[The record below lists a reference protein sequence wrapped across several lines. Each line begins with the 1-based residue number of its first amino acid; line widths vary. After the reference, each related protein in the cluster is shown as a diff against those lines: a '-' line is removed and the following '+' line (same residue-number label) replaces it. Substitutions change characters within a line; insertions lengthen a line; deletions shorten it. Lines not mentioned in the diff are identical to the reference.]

1 MKKLNFMGDVLP
13 HLLAIL
19 VFLLITVFFFNPLFF
34 DTKSL
39 NQPDIVEWEGSSKS
53 LRDFRESTG
62 EEGLWTPSMFS
73 GMPAYLVNVEWSN
86 GPVYAFKSILTVGL
100 PHPVSNIFAAFI
112 SYYILLLAFRINPYL
127 AIGGAVAFG
136 LSSYMIIGLAAGHN
150 ARIGAIAFMPL
161 VMAGIHLVFSGKRW
175 TGFGVTALGM
185 ALHLRE
191 NHAQITYYLLLI
203 VIAYG
208 IVAFI
213 ECIREKRIADFG
225 KAIAILVPAVLIAVG
240 SFLGPFWAVKE
251 YSQYS
256 MRGPSE
262 LAGESIDG
270 LSKTYA
276 FEFSNAIDEPM
287 TLLIP
292 NFYGGASMN
301 FLVYDQQSEVRRA
314 LTQSG
319 NQESANQLASYT
331 SAYWGPQRLSAPS
344 YAGAIICFL
353 FAIGITFADKRYFW
367 WLVPVSAL
375 SIMLSWGNNF
385 SVLNYFLFD
394 YLPAYNMFRSVTFT
408 LIIII
413 FCMPLLGMLGLRNLL
428 NRKADTATLKKLAWP
443 AGILLGLCFVLGISG
458 GFGSFLRPA
467 EEQLPAWFTGALR
480 ADRIDLFRGDAW
492 RSFWF
497 IAVFGGVIFARLKTW
512 IGDTVFFAVVIV
524 LITLDLS
531 FVDRRYLSGEQYQRK
546 RQASITPTAA
556 DQEILNDKS
565 YYRVYNIQSPL
576 TDARTSYFHHSIG
589 GYHGAKLR
597 RYQDL
602 FDSCLYQQTQV
613 LYEDLQAGQIM
624 PEHYGAMNML
634 NVKYFTYGPDQVFA
648 NPAPNG
654 SAWFVKEM
662 VPANSPTE
670 ELAMVCDI
678 NTRDQAVVDVSK
690 FDAPSV
696 GYDSTATVL
705 LSEFRPNYIKYETQ
719 SGADGFVVF
728 SEIYYPKGW
737 SAWVDGKETEIYRVN
752 YVLRGLPTPAG
763 THTVEFRFEP
773 KPYTIGNKITLASS
787 WLLVVVVIA
796 SLGMATKK
804 GLS

>member
-1 MKKLNFMGDVLP
+1 MKKLNFTGDVLP
-13 HLLAIL
+13 HLLAVL
-19 VFLLITVFFFNPLFF
+19 VFLLVTVFFFNPLFF
-34 DTKSL
+34 DNKSL

-53 LRDFRESTG
+53 LRDFRESAG

-86 GPVYAFKSILTVGL
+86 GPVYAFKSILTLGL
-100 PHPVSNIFAAFI
+100 PHPVANIFAAFI

-208 IVAFI
+208 IVALI
-213 ECIREKRIADFG
+213 EHIREKRIADFG
-225 KAIAILVPAVLIAVG
+225 KAIAILVPAVLIAAG
-240 SFLGPFWAVKE
+240 SFFGPFWAVKE

-262 LAGESIDG
+262 LAGESVDG

-292 NFYGGASMN
+292 NYYGGASAN
-301 FLVYDQQSEVRRA
+301 FLVYDEQSEVRQA
-314 LTQSG
+314 LTQLG
-319 NQESANQLASYT
+319 NQQSANQLAPYT
-331 SAYWGPQRLSAPS
+331 GAYWGTQRLSAPS
-344 YAGAIICFL
+344 YAGAIICLL
-353 FAIGITFADKRYFW
+353 FAIGIAFADKRYVW
-367 WLVPVSAL
+367 WLVPASAL
-375 SIMLSWGNNF
+375 SVMLSWGDNF
-385 SVLNYFLFD
+385 SAFNYFLFD

-413 FCMPLLGMLGLRNLL
+413 FCMPLLGMLGLQNLL
-428 NRKADTATLKKLAWP
+428 QRKADTATLKKLAWP
-443 AGILLGLCFVLGISG
+443 AGILLGLCFVLGVSG

-467 EEQLPAWFTGALR
+467 EAQLPAWFTSALR
-480 ADRIDLFRGDAW
+480 ADRIDLFRSDAW

-497 IAVFGGVIFARLKTW
+497 IAVFGGVVFARLKTW
-512 IGDTVFFAVVIV
+512 IGNTVFFAAVTI

-565 YYRVYNIQSPL
+565 YYRVYNIQNPL
-576 TDARTSYFHHSIG
+576 TEARTSYFHHSIG

-613 LYEDLQAGQIM
+613 LYEDLQAGQIL

-654 SAWFVKEM
+654 SAWFVKEL
-662 VPANSPTE
+662 VTANSPSE
-670 ELAMVCDI
+670 ELAVLCDI

-696 GYDSTATVL
+696 GYDSTASVL
-705 LSEFRPNYIKYETQ
+705 LSEFRPNYIKYETR

-737 SAWVDGKETEIYRVN
+737 SAWVDGKETEIFRVN
-752 YVLRGLPTPAG
+752 YILRGLPIPAG
-763 THTVEFRFEP
+763 THTVEFRFKP

-787 WLLVVVVIA
+787 WLLLVVVIA

>member
-1 MKKLNFMGDVLP
+1 MKKLNFTGDVLP
-13 HLLAIL
+13 HLLAVL
-19 VFLLITVFFFNPLFF
+19 VFLLVTVFFFNPLFF
-34 DTKSL
+34 DNKSL

-53 LRDFRESTG
+53 LRDFRESAG

-86 GPVYAFKSILTVGL
+86 GPVYAFKSILTLGL
-100 PHPVSNIFAAFI
+100 PHPVANIFAAFI

-208 IVAFI
+208 IVALI
-213 ECIREKRIADFG
+213 EHIREKRIADFG
-225 KAIAILVPAVLIAVG
+225 KAIAILVPAVLIAAG
-240 SFLGPFWAVKE
+240 SFFGPFWAVKE

-262 LAGESIDG
+262 LAGESVDG

-292 NFYGGASMN
+292 NYYGGASAN
-301 FLVYDQQSEVRRA
+301 FLVYDEQSEVRQA
-314 LTQSG
+314 LTQLG
-319 NQESANQLASYT
+319 NQQSANQLAPYT
-331 SAYWGPQRLSAPS
+331 GAYWGTQRLSAPS
-344 YAGAIICFL
+344 YAGAIICLL
-353 FAIGITFADKRYFW
+353 FAIGIAFADKRYVW
-367 WLVPVSAL
+367 WLVPASAL
-375 SIMLSWGNNF
+375 SVMLSWGDNF
-385 SVLNYFLFD
+385 SAFNYFLFD

-413 FCMPLLGMLGLRNLL
+413 FCMPLLGMLGLQNLL
-428 NRKADTATLKKLAWP
+428 QRKADTATLKKLAWP
-443 AGILLGLCFVLGISG
+443 AGILLGLCFVLGVSG

-467 EEQLPAWFTGALR
+467 EAQLPAWFTSALR
-480 ADRIDLFRGDAW
+480 ADRIDLFRSDAW

-497 IAVFGGVIFARLKTW
+497 IAVFGGVVFARLKTW
-512 IGDTVFFAVVIV
+512 IGNTVFFAAVTI

-565 YYRVYNIQSPL
+565 YYRVYNIQNPL
-576 TDARTSYFHHSIG
+576 TEARTSYFHHSIG

-613 LYEDLQAGQIM
+613 LYEDLQAGQIL

-654 SAWFVKEM
+654 SAWFVKEL
-662 VPANSPTE
+662 VTANSPSE
-670 ELAMVCDI
+670 ELAVLCDI

-696 GYDSTATVL
+696 GYDSTASVL
-705 LSEFRPNYIKYETQ
+705 LSEFRPNYIKYETR

-737 SAWVDGKETEIYRVN
+737 SAWVDGKETEIFRVN
-752 YVLRGLPTPAG
+752 YILRGLPIPAG

-787 WLLVVVVIA
+787 WLLLVVVIA

>member
-1 MKKLNFMGDVLP
+1 MKKLNFTGDVLP
-13 HLLAIL
+13 HLLAVL
-19 VFLLITVFFFNPLFF
+19 VFLLVTVFFFNPLFF
-34 DTKSL
+34 DNKSL

-53 LRDFRESTG
+53 LRDFRESAG

-86 GPVYAFKSILTVGL
+86 GPVYAFKSILTLGL
-100 PHPVSNIFAAFI
+100 PHPVANIFAAFI

-208 IVAFI
+208 IVALI
-213 ECIREKRIADFG
+213 EHIREKRIADFG
-225 KAIAILVPAVLIAVG
+225 KAIAILVPAVLIAAG
-240 SFLGPFWAVKE
+240 SFFGPFWAVKE

-262 LAGESIDG
+262 LAGESVDG

-292 NFYGGASMN
+292 NYYGGASAN
-301 FLVYDQQSEVRRA
+301 FLVYDEQSEVRQA

-319 NQESANQLASYT
+319 NQQSANQLAPYT
-331 SAYWGPQRLSAPS
+331 GAYWGTQRLSAPS
-344 YAGAIICFL
+344 YAGAIICLL
-353 FAIGITFADKRYFW
+353 FAIGIAFADKRYVW
-367 WLVPVSAL
+367 WLVPASAL
-375 SIMLSWGNNF
+375 SVMLSWGDNF
-385 SVLNYFLFD
+385 SAFNYFLFD

-413 FCMPLLGMLGLRNLL
+413 FCMPLLGMLGLQNLL
-428 NRKADTATLKKLAWP
+428 QRKADTATLKKLAWP
-443 AGILLGLCFVLGISG
+443 AGILLGLCFVLGVSG

-467 EEQLPAWFTGALR
+467 EAQLPAWFTSALR
-480 ADRIDLFRGDAW
+480 ADRIDLFRSDAW

-497 IAVFGGVIFARLKTW
+497 IAVFGGVVFARLKTW
-512 IGDTVFFAVVIV
+512 IGNTVFFAAVTI

-565 YYRVYNIQSPL
+565 YYRVYNIQNPL
-576 TDARTSYFHHSIG
+576 TEARTSYFHHSIG

-613 LYEDLQAGQIM
+613 LYEDLQAGQIL

-654 SAWFVKEM
+654 SAWFVKEL
-662 VPANSPTE
+662 VTANSPSE
-670 ELAMVCDI
+670 ELAVLCDI

-696 GYDSTATVL
+696 GYDSTASVL
-705 LSEFRPNYIKYETQ
+705 LSEFRPNYIKYETR

-737 SAWVDGKETEIYRVN
+737 SAWVDGKETEIFRVN
-752 YVLRGLPTPAG
+752 YILRGLPIPAG

-787 WLLVVVVIA
+787 WLLLVVVIA

>member
-1 MKKLNFMGDVLP
+1 MKKLNFTGDVLP
-13 HLLAIL
+13 HLLAVL
-19 VFLLITVFFFNPLFF
+19 VFLLVTVFFFNPLFF
-34 DTKSL
+34 DNKSL

-53 LRDFRESTG
+53 LRDFRESAG

-86 GPVYAFKSILTVGL
+86 GPVYAFKSILTLGL
-100 PHPVSNIFAAFI
+100 PHPVANIFAAFI

-208 IVAFI
+208 IVALI
-213 ECIREKRIADFG
+213 EHIREKRFADFG
-225 KAIAILVPAVLIAVG
+225 KAIAILVPAVLIAAG
-240 SFLGPFWAVKE
+240 SFFGPFWAVKE

-262 LAGESIDG
+262 LAGESVDG

-292 NFYGGASMN
+292 NYYGGASAN
-301 FLVYDQQSEVRRA
+301 FLVYDEQSEVRQA

-319 NQESANQLASYT
+319 NQQSANQLAPYT
-331 SAYWGPQRLSAPS
+331 GAYWGTQRLSAPS
-344 YAGAIICFL
+344 YAGAIICLL
-353 FAIGITFADKRYFW
+353 FAIGIAFADKRYVW
-367 WLVPVSAL
+367 WLVPASAL
-375 SIMLSWGNNF
+375 SVMLSWGDNF
-385 SVLNYFLFD
+385 SAFNYFLFD

-413 FCMPLLGMLGLRNLL
+413 FCMPLLGMLGLQNLL
-428 NRKADTATLKKLAWP
+428 QRKADTATLKKLAWP
-443 AGILLGLCFVLGISG
+443 AGILLGLCFVLGVSG

-467 EEQLPAWFTGALR
+467 EAQLPAWFTSALR
-480 ADRIDLFRGDAW
+480 ADRIDLFRSDAW

-497 IAVFGGVIFARLKTW
+497 IAVFGGVVFARLKTW
-512 IGDTVFFAVVIV
+512 IGNTVFFAAVTI

-565 YYRVYNIQSPL
+565 YYRVYNIQNPL
-576 TDARTSYFHHSIG
+576 TEARTSYFHHSIG

-613 LYEDLQAGQIM
+613 LYEDLQAGQIL

-654 SAWFVKEM
+654 SAWFVKEL
-662 VPANSPTE
+662 VTANSPSE
-670 ELAMVCDI
+670 ELAVLCDI

-696 GYDSTATVL
+696 GYDSTASVL
-705 LSEFRPNYIKYETQ
+705 LSEFRPNYIKYETR

-737 SAWVDGKETEIYRVN
+737 SAWVDGKETEIFRVN
-752 YVLRGLPTPAG
+752 YILRGLPIPAG
-763 THTVEFRFEP
+763 THTVEFMFKP

-787 WLLVVVVIA
+787 WLLLVVVIA